1 MRCDQYDCYTREPR
15 MSDVTQTEPGTD
27 HEIHPSL
34 HLTDREMAIAK
45 VAAKLA
51 VKEVSDEFYRQV
63 GKSVITRM
71 FIWIGLFMVGFGA
84 AKGWIIFKP

>member
-1 MRCDQYDCYTREPR
+1 MNRDHFDEYAREPR
-15 MSDVTQTEPGTD
+15 MSDVTETAAGED
-27 HEIHPSL
+27 HVIHHAL

>member
-1 MRCDQYDCYTREPR
+1 MKDYDCNREPM
-15 MSDVTQTEPGTD
+15 MSDVTPTEPANDTQIS
-27 HEIHPSL
+27 HAI
-34 HLTDREMAIAK
+34 HLTDREMTIAK

-63 GKSVITRM
+63 GKSVVTRL

-84 AKGWIIFKP
+84 AKGWIIFKV

>member
-1 MRCDQYDCYTREPR
+1 MRCDAYNCYEREPM
-15 MSDVTQTEPGTD
+15 MSDVTPTEPAHDQQIVHT
-27 HEIHPSL
+27 L

-84 AKGWIIFKP
+84 AKGWIVFKP

>member
-1 MRCDQYDCYTREPR
+1 MSQYDCSREPR
-15 MSDVTQTEPGTD
+15 MSDVTSTSPAHD
-27 HEIHPSL
+27 HDIHHSL

-45 VAAKLA
+45 IAAKLA

-63 GKSVITRM
+63 GKSVVTRM
-71 FIWIGLFMVGFGA
+71 LIWIGLFMVGFGA